1 MTQEQDKA
9 LLAEFMGW
17 ELYGVLAHEM
27 YINKNIPGCVPISS
41 NMIDEYLFNDYNS
54 IMEVVEKIEKG
65 RSYIVRICGN
75 TCQIEDVRD
84 DFCIAFKMC
93 NTKNEAILSACV
105 AFVKWWNENKKE
117 AK

>member
-1 MTQEQDKA
+1 MTQEQDKQ
-9 LLAEFMGW
+9 LLAEFCGYKFHKDYPRFVFKSQAF
-17 ELYGVLAHEM
+17 ELCEM
-27 YINKNIPGCVPISS
+27 
-41 NMIDEYLFNDYNS
+41 FNDYNS